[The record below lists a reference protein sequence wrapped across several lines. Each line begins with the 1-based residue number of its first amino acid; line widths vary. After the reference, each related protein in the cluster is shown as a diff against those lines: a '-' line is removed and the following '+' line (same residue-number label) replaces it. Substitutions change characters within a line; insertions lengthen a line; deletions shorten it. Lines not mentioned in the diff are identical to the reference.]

1 MRTNSTSCYLVII
14 FSLVLAVVLSLASIH
29 LNFQKVVPSFVPMV
43 LLYWAIVEPQKV
55 NVGISWVAGLFLDLA
70 LGATL
75 GIHASAMAFMTWSLV
90 TFFPNIRFYSL
101 LQKDVVVASINFVG
115 QFLLFWSEH
124 IFGAVTVDYN
134 ILLSC
139 VATAILWPVCYVI
152 LNMLYSMV
160 QTGTRREYE

>member
-1 MRTNSTSCYLVII
+1 M
-14 FSLVLAVVLSLASIH
+14 
-29 LNFQKVVPSFVPMV
+29 
-43 LLYWAIVEPQKV
+43 
-55 NVGISWVAGLFLDLA
+55 LFRS
-70 LGATL
+70 
-75 GIHASAMAFMTWSLV
+75 SAMAFMTWSLV